1 MITMKEAVLQRHSV
15 RNYLD
20 RKIEPEKIDLI
31 EKRIAELNEEGGL
44 NLHFSE
50 DAGKTFRSFL
60 SRMSGLGS
68 APSAIVCSGPDGDD
82 LEEKVG
88 YYGEKLVLYI
98 QTLGLNTCWVGMFS
112 RKQAEKLMPVEN
124 GERTVIAIAVG
135 YGETQGHERKTKT
148 FDEVAE
154 VTGST
159 EVAGSAEGAKAS
171 EQAPDWFKE
180 GVKAALLA
188 PTAINQQKFT
198 IRLKDDGTAEI
209 VSKGGAFTNVDL
221 GIVKYHFEVGS
232 GRKL

>member
-1 MITMKEAVLQRHSV
+1 
-15 RNYLD
+15 
-20 RKIEPEKIDLI
+20 
-31 EKRIAELNEEGGL
+31 
-44 NLHFSE
+44 
-50 DAGKTFRSFL
+50 
-60 SRMSGLGS
+60 MSGLGS
-68 APSAIVCSGPDGDD
+68 APSAIICSGPDGDD

-135 YGETQGHERKTKT
+135 YGETQGKERKTKT

-154 VTGST
+154 VAGST
-159 EVAGSAEGAKAS
+159 EGAKAS

-198 IRLKDDGTAEI
+198 IRLNPDETVEFTDH
-209 VSKGGAFTNVDL
+209 GGPFGKVDL
-221 GIVKYHFEVGS
+221 GIVKCHFEIGS
-232 GRKL
+232 GKEVMHR